1 MSILEQL
8 QRDLKVAMKQ
18 SDEVARSTLRLSIT
32 ALHNRRIEL
41 GEDLDE
47 GEELAVLAK
56 EVKKRQDAAE
66 QYEKARREDLAS
78 RERAEIEVV
87 QRYLPQGLSEEE
99 TRELVRSTIES
110 LGISSPKEIGRLM
123 KAVMQGHRGK
133 VDGKLVQQLGRELLG

>member
-1 MSILEQL
+1 VSILEKL
-8 QRDLKVAMKQ
+8 QNDLKVAMKQ
-18 SDEVARSTLRLSIT
+18 GDDVARATLRLSIT

-66 QYEKARREDLAS
+66 QYEKAGREDLAR

-87 QRYLPQGLSEEE
+87 QRYVPRGLSEDE
-99 TRELVRSTIES
+99 TRELVRSTIDS
-110 LGISSPKEIGRLM
+110 LGLSSAKDIGRLM
-123 KAVMQGHRGK
+123 KALMAEHRGK
-133 VDGKLVQQLGRELLG
+133 VDGKVVQRLAREMLG

>member
-1 MSILEQL
+1 MLEQL

-18 SDEVARSTLRLSIT
+18 GDEIGRATLRLSIT

-66 QYEKARREDLAS
+66 QYEKAGREDLAS

-123 KAVMQGHRGK
+123 KAVMQEHRGK
-133 VDGKLVQQLGRELLG
+133 VDGKLVQRFGRELLG